1 MQVLLCLSFIFALFA
16 ASTGEYGVKVSGPIS
31 RVSKE
36 TWQYLNKVKNITFA
50 VVDISENALA
60 YPDAV
65 DTIKN
70 ARAAGISNVDAYI
83 APCNAS
89 ETNTYRTCLRSVNAQ
104 TQVVNG
110 VAYLKKNNVNVGRV
124 WIELNDARFNLV
136 SSFPR
141 NIHFI
146 GRVAAELKTQNYSV
160 GIHTSEDQLKSIT
173 GGTTAFKDFPLW
185 YYGQDDKANFNDF
198 KPFDGWTKPAMKYFG
213 YGDALDFGKIWRP

>member
-1 MQVLLCLSFIFALFA
+1 MQTLICLSFVFALFA
-16 ASTGEYGVKVSGPIS
+16 ASTAEYGVKVSGPIS
-31 RVSKE
+31 RISKE

-50 VVDISENALA
+50 IVDISENGLA

-70 ARAAGISNVDAYI
+70 ARAAGISSVDAYI

-89 ETNTYRTCLRSVNAQ
+89 ETNTYRTCIRSVNAQ
-104 TQVVNG
+104 TQVDNG
-110 VAYLKKNNVNVGRV
+110 VAYLKKNNVAVGRV

-173 GGTTAFKDFPLW
+173 GGTNVFKDFPLC
-185 YYGQDDKANFNDF
+185 YYGHDDKANFDDF
-198 KPFDGWTKPAMKYFG
+198 KPFGGWTKPAMKYYG
-213 YGDALDFGKIWRP
+213 YGQVLDFGKIWRP